1 MLQNLAFTKS
11 WKFQCTVPFKK
22 TRFFGHLWSKIGVFQ
37 MKISYLKSSQ
47 NLLFSSYTN
56 KYRSDPSKKLVLG
69 PVGQRAA
76 KMWAFKVC
84 TVRDSNPG
92 RSESN
97 DSLCNLWKFF
107 WPPTLTAHN
116 FGTVWA
122 RGLNYKI
129 SFNNPINVYL
139 EPEAQEDRCTF
150 KGHYV
155 HVNDPY
161 FIS

>member
-1 MLQNLAFTKS
+1 
-11 WKFQCTVPFKK
+11 
-22 TRFFGHLWSKIGVFQ
+22 

-97 DSLCNLWKFF
+97 DSLCNVASNPKGLEIF
-107 WPPTLTAHN
+107 LTAN
-116 FGTVWA
+116 FD
-122 RGLNYKI
+122 
-129 SFNNPINVYL
+129 SP
-139 EPEAQEDRCTF
+139 
-150 KGHYV
+150 
-155 HVNDPY
+155 
-161 FIS
+161 